1 MPSWVGSLFL
11 GTTVAY
17 TVAAGLYLVSLM
29 RGQEGPGRFA
39 APVLMAAATHHIIY
53 LSFDTFG
60 QVAPLPGIAQTL
72 TFLSLGIVLAF
83 LLARLRSKSID
94 ILGAFITPVAL
105 LLLLGAG
112 VGRSVGAVP
121 PEVRSAL
128 LPVHIGVNALGII
141 AFALAFG
148 AATAYVIQERMLR
161 RKKLGGVFQRL
172 PPLDVLDSLS
182 LRSVSLGFPLLTIGI
197 VSGVFWVDPVES
209 LDISPMHGFA
219 LAAWVLFA
227 GVLILRLAA
236 GWRGRR
242 AAIGTI
248 MGFLCA
254 LGVLVG
260 YVVRDAGG
268 VS

>member
-1 MPSWVGSLFL
+1 MATWVGALFL
-11 GTTVAY
+11 GTAIAY
-17 TVAAGLYLVSLM
+17 TLAAALYLVSLV
-29 RGQEGPGRFA
+29 RGPEGSGRFA
-39 APVLMAAATHHIIY
+39 ARVLMGAATLHIAY
-53 LSFDTFG
+53 LAVDTLG
-60 QVAPLPGIAQTL
+60 HTTPMQGIAQTL

-83 LLARLRSKSID
+83 LLARLRGKGID
-94 ILGAFITPVAL
+94 ILGAFLTPVAL
-105 LLLLGAG
+105 LFLMGAG
-112 VGRSVGAVP
+112 VGRSVDAVP
-121 PEVRSAL
+121 TSVRSAL
-128 LPVHIGVNALGII
+128 LPVHIGVNALGIV

-172 PPLDVLDSLS
+172 PPLDVLDSFG

-197 VSGVFWVDPVES
+197 VTGVFWVDPVES
-209 LDISPMHGFA
+209 FDISPMHGFA

-227 GVLILRLAA
+227 GVLLLRIAA

-260 YVVRDAGG
+260 YVVRDTG

>member
-1 MPSWVGSLFL
+1 MATWVGGLFL
-11 GTTVAY
+11 GTAIAY
-17 TVAAGLYLVSLM
+17 TLAAALYLVSLV
-29 RGQEGPGRFA
+29 RGAEGKGRFA
-39 APVLMAAATHHIIY
+39 APVLMAAATLHIAY
-53 LSFDTFG
+53 LAVDTLAHTTPM
-60 QVAPLPGIAQTL
+60 QGIAQTL

-83 LLARLRSKSID
+83 LLARLRGKGID
-94 ILGAFITPVAL
+94 ILGAFLTPVAL
-105 LLLLGAG
+105 LFLMGAG
-112 VGRSVGAVP
+112 VGRSVDAVSP
-121 PEVRSAL
+121 DVRSAL

-161 RKKLGGVFQRL
+161 QKKLGGIFQRL
-172 PPLDVLDSLS
+172 PPLDVLDSFG
-182 LRSVSLGFPLLTIGI
+182 LRAVSLGFPLLTVGI

-209 LDISPMHGFA
+209 FDISPMHGFA

-227 GVLILRLAA
+227 GVLLLRMAA

-260 YVVRDAGG
+260 YVMRDTG